1 MRLVQPDSADWPDE
15 IILAIG
21 SRSTLWSWCNVF
33 GKWKVVHSTILPTA
47 SVCHYKNI
55 CILLTDIYRTYHG
68 TDLTHTAAGRTFPPW
83 PVHSHGGSFRIVSVI
98 RTVPRLN
105 LDACWKRF
113 CSHRTQWGFAPIDAL
128 CKCTLMHTLTL
139 TKQVHI
145 VTSNAAAL
153 LVVFLYKPVMKFC
166 EFGNCISYCIY
177 R

>member
-68 TDLTHTAAGRTFPPW
+68 TDLTRTAAGLFRPW
-83 PVHSHGGSFRIVSVI
+83 PVHSHGSLFPDRVRNPNSSEAEFRRLLKTFLFTQDSVGVY
-98 RTVPRLN
+98 T
-105 LDACWKRF
+105 DWCAM
-113 CSHRTQWGFAPIDAL
+113 
-128 CKCTLMHTLTL
+128 LMHTLTL